1 MTFRLFGIG
10 QNSGE
15 KSEWKGKWEDYVQIK
30 CTAKSR
36 PWVFRGS
43 LQKYINTTCHYYATR
58 PEKKLSIHM
67 QIQPLNL
74 SSRHEYNFSGRPQT
88 LASLRIKR
96 NNFRDWI
103 VESGRSR
110 RHRFSRPDPI
120 GFVRLEALVACAQAA
135 LTIQHKASLKRT
147 LITTFYIFC
156 FSCSRLRQPTVENK
170 LNVVFVF
177 DWYWGLQGCSYHGW
191 ILTLTLFLHPH
202 DTSWNAPNAAMIQ
215 LSSHIQIAGLLLIGS
230 IAASLRPKRTLTVEW
245 VMTCAYMLRIFL
257 DMCIKAILYIS

>member
-1 MTFRLFGIG
+1 MH
-10 QNSGE
+10 
-15 KSEWKGKWEDYVQIK
+15 GKKQ
-30 CTAKSR
+30 

-74 SSRHEYNFSGRPQT
+74 SSRHECNFSGRPQT

-110 RHRFSRPDPI
+110 RHRFSRPDQI

-135 LTIQHKASLKRT
+135 LTIKHKASLKRT
-147 LITTFYIFC
+147 LITTFYIF
-156 FSCSRLRQPTVENK
+156 
-170 LNVVFVF
+170 VFHVP
-177 DWYWGLQGCSYHGW
+177 DWGNPRWR
-191 ILTLTLFLHPH
+191 
-202 DTSWNAPNAAMIQ
+202 TSWTLYLSLIDIEDFKVAPIMAESWTLYFFYTHTTHPEMLPMLQ
-215 LSSHIQIAGLLLIGS
+215 WSSCHHTS
-230 IAASLRPKRTLTVEW
+230 K
-245 VMTCAYMLRIFL
+245 
-257 DMCIKAILYIS
+257 

>member
-1 MTFRLFGIG
+1 
-10 QNSGE
+10 
-15 KSEWKGKWEDYVQIK
+15 
-30 CTAKSR
+30 
-36 PWVFRGS
+36 
-43 LQKYINTTCHYYATR
+43 
-58 PEKKLSIHM
+58 M

-74 SSRHEYNFSGRPQT
+74 SSRHECNFSGRPQT

-135 LTIQHKASLKRT
+135 LTRKHKASLKRT
-147 LITTFYIFC
+147 LITTFYIF

-177 DWYWGLQGCSYHGW
+177 DWYWGLEGCSYHGW
-191 ILTLTLFLHPH
+191 ILNLILFLHPH

-230 IAASLRPKRTLTVEW
+230 IAVSLRPKCTVTVEW
-245 VMTCAYMLRIFL
+245 VLTCAYMLRIFL
-257 DMCIKAILYIS
+257 DMSIQLSDSRAQEEFYTPPSTCLQWTRFGLVSRCHQHRGSERDPPCPAVVNIKPAKSEISKN